1 MKLKLEVYI
10 DLVFGVNLIMDYL
23 LLAMMQKL
31 VKKNSKKGRKLLG
44 AILGGLGACFSIM
57 IPIFRSGILMVLFGV
72 LLAVCMLKIT
82 FYYENIRILARDVC
96 IYYAI
101 TFLVGG
107 ILNYLYYYTSAGY
120 YITEF
125 MRIVPLKTLN
135 FCYLVCFFAIA
146 GGFIYFVKR
155 ILLQMKTNR
164 ELFYNVELVFGEKKI
179 TCKGMLDTGNHLRE
193 PLSKKPVVVA
203 DFDGIKEILP
213 TELIDFAKD
222 FMGDVNQTDMA
233 GYVAKIKWI
242 PYHAVGTDKGIL
254 PGIVFDEINILKED
268 AVVHNSNITVAI
280 YQGKLTVD
288 NNYHIILHKE
298 LL

>member
-10 DLVFGVNLIMDYL
+10 DLIFGVNLIIDYL
-23 LLAMMQKL
+23 LLVMMQKL
-31 VKKNSKKGRKLLG
+31 VKKNSKKGRKLL
-44 AILGGLGACFSIM
+44 AALLGSLGACFSIM
-57 IPIFRSGILMVLFGV
+57 IPIFRSGTLMVLFGV
-72 LLAVCMLKIT
+72 LLAACMLKIT
-82 FYYENIRILARDVC
+82 FNYESIRILVKDVL

-125 MRIVPLKTLN
+125 MRILPLKTLN
-135 FCYLVCFFAIA
+135 FFYLICFLSIA
-146 GGFIYFVKR
+146 GGFIHFVKL
-155 ILLQMKTNR
+155 ILLQMKETR
-164 ELFYNVELVFGEKKI
+164 ELFYNVELVFGNKKI
-179 TCKGMLDTGNHLRE
+179 ICRGMLDTGNHLKE

-203 DFDGIKEILP
+203 DFDGIKEVLP
-213 TELIDFAKD
+213 NELINFAKD
-222 FMGDVNQTDMA
+222 FTSDVNQTDLA
-233 GYVAKIKWI
+233 GYAVKVKWI
-242 PYHAVGTDKGIL
+242 PYHAVGTEKGIL
-254 PGIVFDEINILKED
+254 PGIVFDEVNIHKED
-268 AVVHNSNITVAI
+268 VVVHNSNITVAI